1 MTLGSHQQ
9 TIGKS
14 QDHLTPRW
22 IIDALGPFDLDP
34 CASLHGLPCAT
45 NNIRLPEDG
54 LRCAWPPGMFVW
66 LNPPFDRYQV
76 GEWIQRLIT
85 ATVSPSFTL
94 APRRLGFARAGN
106 KAARF
111 CS

>member
-1 MTLGSHQQ
+1 MGRAKKNAHQRQIEKGLCAAGKMTLGSHQQ

-34 CASLHGLPCAT
+34 CGSLHGSPCA
-45 NNIRLPEDG
+45 NHVIRPPADG
-54 LRCAWPPGMFVW
+54 LALRWPPEMLVW

-76 GEWIQRLIT
+76 AKWI
-85 ATVSPSFTL
+85 
-94 APRRLGFARAGN
+94 
-106 KAARF
+106 
-111 CS
+111 

>member
-34 CASLHGLPCAT
+34 CAADPRHQFLQRSAMT
-45 NNIRLPEDG
+45 R
-54 LRCAWPPGMFVW
+54 RCGWSA
-66 LNPPFDRYQV
+66 V
-76 GEWIQRLIT
+76 GSAVR
-85 ATVSPSFTL
+85 S
-94 APRRLGFARAGN
+94 
-106 KAARF
+106 
-111 CS
+111 